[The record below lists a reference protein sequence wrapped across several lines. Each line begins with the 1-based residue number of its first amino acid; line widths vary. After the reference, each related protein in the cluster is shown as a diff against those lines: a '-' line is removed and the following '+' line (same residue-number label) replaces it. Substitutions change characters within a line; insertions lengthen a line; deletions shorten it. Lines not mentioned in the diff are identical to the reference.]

1 MRAHE
6 LEGGAA
12 TGVIVNTIVVDSL
25 SFKPNLVDA
34 DLHGGTIR
42 DTWNGSVIIP
52 APPDPAIEEAA
63 LAAIAIKNH
72 KSRLR
77 SELAVLEKERHD
89 QVFAN
94 DPRWL
99 ETQIKINELNDQLN
113 EV

>member
-12 TGVIVNTIVVDSL
+12 TGVIVNTIVVPSL

-34 DLHGGTIR
+34 DLHGGTIG

-63 LAAIAIKNH
+63 LAALAIKNH
-72 KSRLR
+72 KARLR
-77 SELAVLEKERHD
+77 SELGVLEKDRAR
-89 QVFAN
+89 QVFAS
-94 DPRWL
+94 DPEWL
-99 ETQIKINELNDQLN
+99 NTQLKINKLNDQLN